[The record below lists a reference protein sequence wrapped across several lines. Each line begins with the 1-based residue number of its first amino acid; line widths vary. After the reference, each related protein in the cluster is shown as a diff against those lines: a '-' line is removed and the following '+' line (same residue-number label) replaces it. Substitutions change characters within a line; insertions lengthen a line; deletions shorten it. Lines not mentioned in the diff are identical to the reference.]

1 MFSSFENIPHI
12 ERFSK
17 KKKNFDKNSS
27 LNHGDASWEEKGRA
41 FFGRRQIRRREKER
55 KKERKK
61 EEEREALSG
70 LFFFATRE
78 VKKGARLNV

>member
-1 MFSSFENIPHI
+1 MSKDYFQK
-12 ERFSK
+12 K
-17 KKKNFDKNSS
+17 KKKNLFDKNSS

-70 LFFFATRE
+70 LFFSRRGRSKRE
-78 VKKGARLNV
+78 RV